1 MKSSLKIL
9 SAGLLLST
17 IGMVTIACGSGGGSA
32 VHQDG
37 NVTKVTIAT
46 EEKNA
51 SNILSV
57 GDTLALTAATAPDD
71 DAKNL
76 IWASSNPS
84 VGALK
89 KQTVVAKGLGY
100 TKVTASYKDVVGSY
114 LVFVTEHATEK
125 GTITWNE
132 KADHSNIMLAVGESF
147 KISDLIVSASPA
159 LDCAAIA
166 SGEGAITIENNET
179 VTATGVGDFSIT
191 VVAGNR
197 KGNIS
202 GKVISEDMGAFVE
215 LAEVTAETYNYTAY
229 SFTTGL
235 IVSNENTVLVQNG
248 DYDSETHGFTL
259 SGIVYGKDAEEN
271 DIAAPVTLAA
281 TETDNGF
288 NFADTFTF
296 DYGVPPTREALGIK
310 GWTGNLATWKE
321 TQFEDEDGNFFPAW
335 YMAETKAGDVDALFN
350 SLFGTADAPWY
361 YFQKYAKAVGV
372 VAMMTGEDD
381 LVLYPYKLNSSKEIE
396 IIESV
401 TLTTTPYSA
410 ACYVEDIGST
420 ALAATNAW
428 LENPTLPEKL
438 DTSLLSS
445 FFHNITVSGN
455 NYTTTF
461 KGYWQKG
468 QSPDGWYYDGA
479 AKTKEVLPTYE
490 SEKRFTPNA
499 ILTTFTNVDPKVT
512 LPVEGYPLASDYG
525 YFTGTKDLYFVDTN
539 KGVFHTS
546 NVVDGALTSNL
557 AEAKALTNSDDSPL
571 VFGEDEDFSDKVIN
585 SIRSFDY
592 ETLSVDNPNAY
603 DYIGGASWTKATTN
617 EEKHTVTFDYNFNG
631 EDCVKVVDSD
641 NSLYGVWGLF
651 LKGDEIG
658 ALCTG
663 WRYYVQ
669 DWAVQGST
677 VLTVTVE
684 VAEDLSFA
692 KFHMVLPMSANDE
705 YATDITISNVGTTV
719 MDEEAQ
725 ALIDAHNASLS
736 E

>member
-37 NVTKVTIAT
+37 NVTKVTITT
-46 EEKNA
+46 EESNA

-57 GDTLALTAATAPDD
+57 GDTLALTASTAPDD

-114 LVFVTEHATEK
+114 LVFVTEHAKESGK
-125 GTITWNE
+125 IIWNE
-132 KADHSNIMLAVGESF
+132 TVDHKSMMLAVGDSF

-159 LDCAAIA
+159 LDCAGIA

-179 VTATGVGDFSIT
+179 VTAVGVGDFSIT
-191 VVAGNR
+191 VVAGNF

-202 GKVISEDMGAFVE
+202 GKVISEEMGAFVE

-235 IVSNENTVLVQNG
+235 IISNENTVLIQNG
-248 DYDSETHGFTL
+248 DYDSATHGFTL
-259 SGIVYGKDAEEN
+259 SGVVYGKDAEDK
-271 DIAAPVTLAA
+271 DIVAPVTLAA
-281 TETDNGF
+281 TETDKGF
-288 NFADTFTF
+288 DFADTFTF
-296 DYGVPPTREALGIK
+296 DYGFPPTREALGIK
-310 GWTGNLATWKE
+310 GWTGNLAAWKE

-335 YMAETKAGDVDALFN
+335 YMAETKAKDVDALFN

-361 YFQKYAKAVGV
+361 YFEKYGKAVGV

-381 LVLYPYKLNSSKEIE
+381 LVLYPYKLNANQEIE

-401 TLTTTPYSA
+401 TLSTTPYSA

-445 FFHNITVSGN
+445 FFHNITTNGN
-455 NYTTTF
+455 NYTVSF
-461 KGYWQKG
+461 KSSWEKG
-468 QSPDGWYYDGA
+468 QCPSGWYWDAG
-479 AKTKEVLPTYE
+479 KTKEVLPVLEY
-490 SEKRFTPNA
+490 EKRFTPTA
-499 ILTTFTNVDPKVT
+499 ILENYKSISSKYAVPDTSRT
-512 LPVEGYPLASDYG
+512 LASEKG
-525 YFTGTKDLYFVDTN
+525 FLTGRKDLYFVDSN
-539 KGVFHTS
+539 RGVYSAS
-546 NVVDGALTSNL
+546 NVADSEVGAFNNP
-557 AEAKALTNSDDSPL
+557 KAIMNGDTPL
-571 VFGEDEDFSDKVIN
+571 VFKEGEDFSDKAIN
-585 SIRSFDY
+585 TYGVLDY
-592 ETLSVDNPNAY
+592 EYQQSKSEKAF
-603 DYIGGASWTKATTN
+603 DYIGQASWTASENNGEATT
-617 EEKHTVTFDYNFNG
+617 FSYNFNG
-631 EDCVKVVDSD
+631 PDAEKLVDAD
-641 NSLYGVWGLF
+641 NSLYGFFGVMFSGEDL
-651 LKGDEIG
+651 
-658 ALCTG
+658 TG
-663 WRYYVQ
+663 TLGWIYYVQ
-669 DWAVQGST
+669 GWSIPGAPAVLEVTAT
-677 VLTVTVE
+677 V
-684 VAEDLSFA
+684 ANDLSSMSFRV
-692 KFHMVLPMSANDE
+692 VLPMDANTE
-705 YATDITISNVGTTV
+705 YATNITISNVGTTV